1 MHDNVGV
8 VQLVFAAVAGAAV
21 LVVLIVA
28 YRRHRVAESIA
39 AMNRLNAQ
47 LEQTREYNE
56 RFTAAAAQAGDEKAA
71 IQLAGVRA
79 LAGLADD
86 WPEHRQACI
95 DALCAYMRT
104 PGSPDSGRGPTPA
117 DRLKLDSARDVRHTV
132 IGIISAHLRLSAEVS
147 WRSLDFDFTGVV
159 FDGGDFSGAG
169 FSGGEVSF
177 RGARL
182 SSGRVSF
189 AEAEFCGSRVSF
201 AGTEFA
207 GGEVSF
213 AGAEFSGGEVSL
225 DRARF
230 SGGEVT
236 FSETRFSGSEVS
248 FGGAKFAGGEVS
260 FAGAEISG
268 GQVSFAGAEFA
279 GG

>member
-1 MHDNVGV
+1 AIWVHDNVGV
-8 VQLVFAAVAGAAV
+8 GHRVFAAGGGAAV

-28 YRRHRVAESIA
+28 YRRHRVAKSIA

-47 LEQTREYNE
+47 LEQTREHNE
-56 RFTAAAAQAGDEKAA
+56 RVRAAAAQAGDEKAA

-86 WPEHRQACI
+86 WPAHREACI
-95 DALCAYMRT
+95 DALGAYLRS
-104 PGSPDSGRGPTPA
+104 PGSPDSGRCPAPA

-159 FDGGDFSGAG
+159 FDGGGFSGAG
-169 FSGGEVSF
+169 FSGGEGSL

-182 SSGRVSF
+182 SSGGLRC
-189 AEAEFCGSRVSF
+189 AGAEFCGGRVSF
-201 AGTEFA
+201 AGTGFA

-236 FSETRFSGSEVS
+236 FSGTRFSGSEVS

-260 FAGAEISG
+260 FAGA
-268 GQVSFAGAEFA
+268 
-279 GG
+279 